1 MSVDGNRPQECAART
16 LIRASSEMTDSVP
29 PEGTSLPVPVARP
42 AASRLA
48 RFLAQL
54 KRVRGPLVAIA
65 SVGAILSGLL
75 GYWSAYQTV
84 HNVVVTQSS
93 PVAVIAGTTVAPHE
107 PPAMSVAVMPFAP
120 ASASAD
126 DEGLAERV
134 TQDLTTAMEHT
145 LRYALVVSHSLAAK
159 YKDPSLDPRAVGHDL
174 NVRYLV
180 EGNVRNANGGL
191 VVMARLIETTTGTQ
205 VWSVQQ
211 AGAPPASYEAAGD
224 LVRKLTSSLRYA
236 LNAAEEKR
244 VARLPKSD
252 ANAMELVLRANALW
266 EQDPSSKGRDAAR
279 KLYEEALQHDSGSAP
294 ALIGLFW
301 TIWRQR
307 IDDPSADREQLLK
320 ELDDVSKRAVRAD
333 RDDPRVWSLRAYA
346 LKVQFQWDGAFEAN
360 AEGLRIDPYRT
371 ISLED
376 RADLLISTGRAEEA
390 LRVLDQA
397 IALDPRSP
405 AVPHHLQIQCWG
417 YLLLG
422 RYDSAISACEKAL
435 AHEDDWRRRIYLV
448 AAYAQKGDMAKAA
461 VEKAELLKL
470 QPKITIAWLNASRV
484 SNNPIW
490 LQQREARVLPGL
502 RKAGIPEN

>member
-1 MSVDGNRPQECAART
+1 
-16 LIRASSEMTDSVP
+16 MTDSAP
-29 PEGTSLPVPVARP
+29 PESASLPDPVAKP

-48 RFLAQL
+48 KFLGQL
-54 KRVRGPLVAIA
+54 KRVRGPIAAIA
-65 SVGAILSGLL
+65 GVGAILSGLV
-75 GYWSAYQTV
+75 GYWTVYENV
-84 HNVVVTQSS
+84 HNVVVPQSS
-93 PVAVIAGTTVAPHE
+93 PAAVIAGTTVAPPE
-107 PPAMSVAVMPFAP
+107 PPLMSVAVMPFTP

-126 DEGLAERV
+126 DDGLAERV
-134 TQDLTTAMEHT
+134 TQDLTTAMEHR
-145 LRYALVVSHSLAAK
+145 LRYALVVSHGLAAK
-159 YKDPSLDPRAVGHDL
+159 YKDPSLDPRVVGHDL

-191 VVMARLIETTTGTQ
+191 VVMARLIETTNGTQ
-205 VWSVQQ
+205 VWSAQQ
-211 AGAPPASYEAAGD
+211 AGAPPASNEAAGD
-224 LVRKLTSSLRYA
+224 LVGQLTSRLRYA

-244 VARLPKSD
+244 VARLPKSG

-266 EQDPSSKGRDAAR
+266 EQDPSPKGRDAAR
-279 KLYEEALQHDSGSAP
+279 KLYEEALRHDPSSAS

-307 IDDPSADREQLLK
+307 IDDPGADREQLLK

-346 LKVQFQWDGAFEAN
+346 LKVQSQWDGAFEAN

-390 LRVLDQA
+390 LPVLDQA

-470 QPKITIAWLNASRV
+470 QPKITIAWLNASLV

-490 LQQREARVLPGL
+490 LQQREASVLPGL

>member
-1 MSVDGNRPQECAART
+1 LSVDVDRLQESTART
-16 LIRASSEMTDSVP
+16 LIRAGIEMTDSVP

-42 AASRLA
+42 AASRSA

-65 SVGAILSGLL
+65 SVGAILSGLV
-75 GYWSAYQTV
+75 GYWTVYENV
-84 HNVVVTQSS
+84 HNVVVPQSS
-93 PVAVIAGTTVAPHE
+93 PAAVIAGTTLATPE
-107 PPAMSVAVMPFAP
+107 PPLMSVAVMPFTP

-126 DEGLAERV
+126 DEGVAERV
-134 TQDLTTAMEHT
+134 TQDLTTAMEYRW
-145 LRYALVVSHSLAAK
+145 RYALVVSHSLAAK
-159 YKDPSLDPRAVGHDL
+159 YKGQSLDPRAVGHDL

-211 AGAPPASYEAAGD
+211 AGAPPASNEAAGD
-224 LVRKLTSSLRYA
+224 LVRELTSQLRYA
-236 LNAAEEKR
+236 LNAAEQKR
-244 VARLPKSD
+244 VARLPKSG

-266 EQDPSSKGRDAAR
+266 EQDPSPKGRDAAR
-279 KLYEEALQHDSGSAP
+279 KLYEEALRHDPGSAS

-346 LKVQFQWDGAFEAN
+346 LQVQSQWDGAFEAN
-360 AEGLRIDPYRT
+360 AEGLRIDPYRP

-376 RADLLISTGRAEEA
+376 RAELLIFTGRAEEA
-390 LRVLDQA
+390 LPVLDQA
-397 IALDPRSP
+397 IALDPHSP
-405 AVPHHLQIQCWG
+405 AVPHHLQIQCLG
-417 YLLLG
+417 YLSLG

-435 AHEDDWRRRIYLV
+435 AHEDDWRRRLYLV

-461 VEKAELLKL
+461 MEKAALLKL
-470 QPKITIAWLNASRV
+470 QPKITIAWLNASQV
-484 SNNPIW
+484 SNNPNW
-490 LQQREARVLPGL
+490 LQQREVSVLPGL
-502 RKAGIPEN
+502 RKAGIPEY